1 LIEDEED
8 GRTDAE
14 SLSVTVRSSIADAAR
29 KDPVL
34 IPLEAKLDD
43 LVKRYDENALSPK
56 DFAKAVERE
65 VLDVMDAREKLAR
78 DEGLSRAELAVFD
91 QIMERA
97 GEAPIRERD
106 RLEDARPLAYAAPAR
121 RNGDRLA
128 AE

>member
-1 LIEDEED
+1 
-8 GRTDAE
+8 
-14 SLSVTVRSSIADAAR
+14 
-29 KDPVL
+29 VL

-97 GEAPIRERD
+97 GEAPIRERNI
-106 RLEDARPLAYAAPAR
+106 LEDARPLADAAPAR